1 MPVPS
6 ACSTR
11 TPLYQGYPQSLPRGQ
26 GHVVHHP
33 APSSLTISV
42 SPGFP
47 GVGGVFQSARP
58 EGAETPLCCA
68 GVGRG
73 LTLRPPAMSRRV
85 VRQSKF
91 RHVFGQPVKADQM
104 YEDIRVSKVTW
115 DSSFCAVNP
124 KFVAI
129 IVESGGGGA
138 FIVLPLAK
146 VSGEAG
152 ARVWPPRDVWGGT
165 C

>member
-1 MPVPS
+1 
-6 ACSTR
+6 
-11 TPLYQGYPQSLPRGQ
+11 
-26 GHVVHHP
+26 
-33 APSSLTISV
+33 
-42 SPGFP
+42 
-47 GVGGVFQSARP
+47 
-58 EGAETPLCCA
+58 
-68 GVGRG
+68 
-73 LTLRPPAMSRRV
+73 MSRRV

-138 FIVLPLAK
+138 FMVLPLAK
-146 VSGEAG
+146 VSGEADGVWYPPGRYCGGRADGLCFWG
-152 ARVWPPRDVWGGT
+152 AAVATRPPGFAPISLSSHGGLGQRQPGVVTGT
-165 C
+165 CDG

>member
-1 MPVPS
+1 M
-6 ACSTR
+6 
-11 TPLYQGYPQSLPRGQ
+11 
-26 GHVVHHP
+26 
-33 APSSLTISV
+33 
-42 SPGFP
+42 
-47 GVGGVFQSARP
+47 
-58 EGAETPLCCA
+58 
-68 GVGRG
+68 
-73 LTLRPPAMSRRV
+73 

-146 VSGEAG
+146 VSGEA
-152 ARVWPPRDVWGGT
+152 AAVWPPRDVREGTWRWARLLGGLLWPSSQGELLCPQYSHPHVGAQAGTTWGAHRHLCRVMSQGQPR
-165 C
+165 

>member
-1 MPVPS
+1 
-6 ACSTR
+6 
-11 TPLYQGYPQSLPRGQ
+11 
-26 GHVVHHP
+26 
-33 APSSLTISV
+33 
-42 SPGFP
+42 
-47 GVGGVFQSARP
+47 
-58 EGAETPLCCA
+58 
-68 GVGRG
+68 
-73 LTLRPPAMSRRV
+73 MSRRV

-104 YEDIRVSKVTW
+104 YEDIRVSKVTC

-146 VSGEAG
+146 VSGEAARVCPPPLPGMYWGDMLMGSAFGELPWAWTTPPSPALPQYPQSRVG
-152 ARVWPPRDVWGGT
+152 ARGGDNWGVGDIPGATKVMGGNRRLLSPQPKFPGGT
-165 C
+165 RCPGSIPVG

>member
-1 MPVPS
+1 
-6 ACSTR
+6 
-11 TPLYQGYPQSLPRGQ
+11 
-26 GHVVHHP
+26 
-33 APSSLTISV
+33 
-42 SPGFP
+42 
-47 GVGGVFQSARP
+47 
-58 EGAETPLCCA
+58 
-68 GVGRG
+68 
-73 LTLRPPAMSRRV
+73 MSRRV

-104 YEDIRVSKVTW
+104 YEDIRVSKVTC

-146 VSGEAG
+146 VSGEA
-152 ARVWPPRDVWGGT
+152 ARVCPPPLPGMYWGDMLMGSAFGELPWAWT
-165 C
+165 TPPPSFATISPISRGGSGRGQLGGG

>member
-1 MPVPS
+1 
-6 ACSTR
+6 
-11 TPLYQGYPQSLPRGQ
+11 
-26 GHVVHHP
+26 
-33 APSSLTISV
+33 
-42 SPGFP
+42 
-47 GVGGVFQSARP
+47 
-58 EGAETPLCCA
+58 
-68 GVGRG
+68 
-73 LTLRPPAMSRRV
+73 MSRRV

-104 YEDIRVSKVTW
+104 YEDIRVSKVTC

-146 VSGEAG
+146 VSGEPAG
-152 ARVWPPRDVWGGT
+152 VWPSPGCTGGRGR
-165 C
+165 CADGFCFGGGCCGPIAPQLCPQILILV

>member
-1 MPVPS
+1 M
-6 ACSTR
+6 
-11 TPLYQGYPQSLPRGQ
+11 
-26 GHVVHHP
+26 
-33 APSSLTISV
+33 
-42 SPGFP
+42 
-47 GVGGVFQSARP
+47 
-58 EGAETPLCCA
+58 LCW
-68 GVGRG
+68 GGRG

-129 IVESGGGGA
+129 IVEAGGGGA
-138 FIVLPLAK
+138 FIILPLAK
-146 VSGEAG
+146 VSGEVV
-152 ARVWPPRDVWGGT
+152 RVCPPPGCIGGDMLMGSAFGGLLWLQGPPSFAPTSPSSHGGSGQRQPGVVIGT
-165 C
+165 CEG

>member
-1 MPVPS
+1 
-6 ACSTR
+6 
-11 TPLYQGYPQSLPRGQ
+11 
-26 GHVVHHP
+26 
-33 APSSLTISV
+33 
-42 SPGFP
+42 
-47 GVGGVFQSARP
+47 
-58 EGAETPLCCA
+58 
-68 GVGRG
+68 
-73 LTLRPPAMSRRV
+73 MSRRV

-104 YEDIRVSKVTW
+104 YEDIRVSKVTC

-146 VSGEAG
+146 VSGVMLGFGRTAEMCRGEHGDGFCFQRAVELPSFAPTPPPHAG
-152 ARVWPPRDVWGGT
+152 AQGRNNWVILGT
-165 C
+165 HQG